1 MKMSKLSTQRIKDF
15 DEAAQSWGWESD
27 QGSGSRVDESNKE
40 YDATKDALV
49 KRIEYL
55 ERTIYKYKH
64 GHSPKK

>member
-15 DEAAQSWGWESD
+15 DKASQSWGWESD
-27 QGSGSRVDESNKE
+27 QGNGSRVDESNKE

-55 ERTIYKYKH
+55 ERTIYKYKY